1 MPRVPRDVARSPQWS
16 AKVWRATR
24 ARTYNP
30 PAGRSRAAR
39 PSAETICIMSPRSE
53 RKSKAFAR
61 ALLLAAAPLLL
72 LFPAEAGTSAR
83 ARQEQQQP
91 QQQGGDVQRPAPQAE
106 ELGEEDVLKID
117 TDLVLVD
124 VTVTDAEGRPVRG
137 LRPEDFKLYE
147 DGEERPVAFLN
158 VERRGGAE
166 RPVAI
171 VFAVDVSG
179 SMTPEEM
186 GRLQT
191 AMRAFSEKLSN
202 RPASFAVMSFGMTA
216 RVIQGFTSD
225 ARKLDRALARLA
237 RETNG
242 LSTHAYDAVDD
253 AVRLLRRSAPRTLDR
268 RLTKKAVVVVTDG
281 FPVGDTVHPSTVI
294 ERANQAEVSVY
305 TVTLPSY
312 TRLLASASPER
323 APLPTP
329 LDVSGLVEKTG
340 GTNFYATAKD
350 YEPLFRALAEEVT
363 STYVLA
369 FYPPEEK
376 RRDGRVHTIRVEA
389 PRGLSVRQNRT
400 SYKSD
405 DK

>member
-1 MPRVPRDVARSPQWS
+1 MSFKSGHKLKLSGRVASS
-16 AKVWRATR
+16 AAAALACLFLLAHAPAPR
-24 ARTYNP
+24 AR
-30 PAGRSRAAR
+30 G
-39 PSAETICIMSPRSE
+39 
-53 RKSKAFAR
+53 
-61 ALLLAAAPLLL
+61 
-72 LFPAEAGTSAR
+72 
-83 ARQEQQQP
+83 QQQ
-91 QQQGGDVQRPAPQAE
+91 QRPTPE
-106 ELGEEDVLKID
+106 PVELGEEDVLKID
-117 TDLVLVD
+117 TDLILVD
-124 VTVTDAEGRPVRG
+124 VAVTDAEGRAVKG

-147 DGEERPVAFLN
+147 DGEQRPVAFLN
-158 VERRGGAE
+158 VERRAGTE
-166 RPVAI
+166 RPVAV

-179 SMTPEEM
+179 SMTAEEM
-186 GRLQT
+186 ERLRT
-191 AMRAFSEKLSN
+191 AMTAFSEKLSN
-202 RPASFAVMSFGMTA
+202 RPASFALMSFGMNA
-216 RVIQGFTSD
+216 RVVQGFTSD
-225 ARKLDRALARLA
+225 PRKLDRALVKLA

-253 AVRLLRRSAPRTLDR
+253 AVRLLQRSAPRTLDR
-268 RLTKKAVVVVTDG
+268 RLLKRAVVVVTDG

-312 TRLLASASPER
+312 TRLLASNSPER

-350 YEPLFRALAEEVT
+350 YDPLFKALAEEVT

-376 RRDGRVHTIRVEA
+376 RRDGRLHTIRVEG

-400 SYKSD
+400 TYQSKE
-405 DK
+405 K

>member
-1 MPRVPRDVARSPQWS
+1 
-16 AKVWRATR
+16 
-24 ARTYNP
+24 
-30 PAGRSRAAR
+30 
-39 PSAETICIMSPRSE
+39 MSYRSE
-53 RKSKAFAR
+53 QKITLGRGTALLASALLSCL
-61 ALLLAAAPLLL
+61 LLLALR
-72 LFPAEAGTSAR
+72 PASHA
-83 ARQEQQQP
+83 
-91 QQQGGDVQRPAPQAE
+91 QQGGEPRQRPTPTPE
-106 ELGEEDVLKID
+106 EVGDEDVLKID

-147 DGEERPVAFLN
+147 DGDERPVAFLN

-166 RPVAI
+166 RPVAV

-202 RPASFAVMSFGMTA
+202 RPASFALMSFGMNA
-216 RVIQGFTSD
+216 HVLQNFTSD
-225 ARKLDRALARLA
+225 PRKLDRALERLA
-237 RETNG
+237 RDMNG

-253 AVRLLRRSAPRTLDR
+253 AVRLLARNAPRTRDR
-268 RLTKKAVVVVTDG
+268 RLMKKAVVVVTDG
-281 FPVGDTVHPSTVI
+281 FPVGDTVAPATVI

-312 TRLLASASPER
+312 SRLLASTAPER

-340 GTNFYATAKD
+340 GTNFYANAKD
-350 YEPLFRALAEEVT
+350 YDPLFKALAEEVA

-376 RRDGRVHTIRVEA
+376 RRDGRLHTIRVEA

-400 SYKSD
+400 SYKSS

>member
-1 MPRVPRDVARSPQWS
+1 MPYKSGQKPKLS
-16 AKVWRATR
+16 A
-24 ARTYNP
+24 
-30 PAGRSRAAR
+30 RAAS
-39 PSAETICIMSPRSE
+39 SAAAVLACL
-53 RKSKAFAR
+53 
-61 ALLLAAAPLLL
+61 LLLAHAPAPRAQE
-72 LFPAEAGTSAR
+72 PA
-83 ARQEQQQP
+83 P
-91 QQQGGDVQRPAPQAE
+91 QRPAPE
-106 ELGEEDVLKID
+106 PVELGEDDVLKID

-124 VTVTDAEGRPVRG
+124 VSVTDAEGRAVKG

-158 VERRGGAE
+158 VERRAGAE
-166 RPVAI
+166 RPVAV

-179 SMTPEEM
+179 SMTAEEM
-186 GRLQT
+186 ERLRT
-191 AMRAFSEKLSN
+191 AMTAFSEKLSN
-202 RPASFAVMSFGMTA
+202 RPASFALMSFGMNA
-216 RVIQGFTSD
+216 RVVQGFTND
-225 ARKLDRALARLA
+225 PRKLEKALVKLARDA
-237 RETNG
+237 NG

-253 AVRLLRRSAPRTLDR
+253 AVRLLQRNAPRTIDR
-268 RLTKKAVVVVTDG
+268 RLLKKAVVVVTDG

-312 TRLLASASPER
+312 TRLLASNAPQR

-350 YEPLFRALAEEVT
+350 YDPLFKALAEEVT

-376 RRDGRVHTIRVEA
+376 RRDGRLHAVRVEG
-389 PRGLSVRQNRT
+389 PHGLNVRQNRT
-400 SYKSD
+400 TYKSREE
-405 DK
+405 

>member
-1 MPRVPRDVARSPQWS
+1 MRPLL
-16 AKVWRATR
+16 
-24 ARTYNP
+24 
-30 PAGRSRAAR
+30 PAAA
-39 PSAETICIMSPRSE
+39 
-53 RKSKAFAR
+53 
-61 ALLLAAAPLLL
+61 ALLCLLAPTPQSAPH
-72 LFPAEAGTSAR
+72 A
-83 ARQEQQQP
+83 QEQTP
-91 QQQGGDVQRPAPQAE
+91 APAQRPAPTPE
-106 ELGEEDVLKID
+106 EVGEDDVLKID
-117 TDLVLVD
+117 TDLILVE
-124 VTVTDAEGRPVRG
+124 VSVTDAAGRAVKG

-147 DGEERPVAFLN
+147 DGEERSVAFLN

-166 RPVAI
+166 RPVAV

-186 GRLQT
+186 LRLQT

-202 RPASFAVMSFGMTA
+202 RPSSFALMSFGMNA
-216 RVIQGFTSD
+216 RVVQGFTSD
-225 ARKLDRALARLA
+225 PRKLDRALGRLA
-237 RETNG
+237 RETEG

-253 AVRLLRRSAPRTLDR
+253 AVRLLARNAPRTFDR
-268 RLTKKAVVVVTDG
+268 RLMKRAVVVVTDG

-312 TRLLASASPER
+312 TRLISAAPER
-323 APLPTP
+323 TPLPTP

-376 RRDGRVHTIRVEA
+376 RRDGRVHTVRVEG
-389 PRGLSVRQNRT
+389 PRGLTVRQNRT
-400 SYKSD
+400 SYKSR
-405 DK
+405 KP

>member
-1 MPRVPRDVARSPQWS
+1 MSGHRFKLPPRAVLS
-16 AKVWRATR
+16 AA
-24 ARTYNP
+24 
-30 PAGRSRAAR
+30 
-39 PSAETICIMSPRSE
+39 C
-53 RKSKAFAR
+53 
-61 ALLLAAAPLLL
+61 LLAFVLFSLTHAPA
-72 LFPAEAGTSAR
+72 PR
-83 ARQEQQQP
+83 AQEQQP
-91 QQQGGDVQRPAPQAE
+91 RPSPE
-106 ELGEEDVLKID
+106 PVELGEDDVLKID

-124 VTVTDAEGRPVRG
+124 VTVTDAGGRAVKG
-137 LRPEDFKLYE
+137 LKPGDFKLYE
-147 DGEERPVAFLN
+147 DGEERAVAFLN
-158 VERRGGAE
+158 VERRAGAE
-166 RPVAI
+166 RPVAV

-186 GRLQT
+186 ERLRT
-191 AMRAFSEKLSN
+191 AMSAFSEKLSN
-202 RPASFAVMSFGMTA
+202 RPASFALMSFGMNA
-216 RVIQGFTSD
+216 RVVQSFTSD
-225 ARKLDRALARLA
+225 PRKLEKALGKLA

-253 AVRLLRRSAPRTLDR
+253 AVRLLQRSAPRTLDR
-268 RLTKKAVVVVTDG
+268 RLMKRAVVVVTDG

-312 TRLLASASPER
+312 TRLLASNAPER

-350 YEPLFRALAEEVT
+350 YDPLFKALAEEVT

-376 RRDGRVHTIRVEA
+376 RRDGRLHAIRVEG
-389 PRGLSVRQNRT
+389 PRGLTVRQNRT
-400 SYKSD
+400 SYKSRER
-405 DK
+405 

>member
-1 MPRVPRDVARSPQWS
+1 MSHRSARISK
-16 AKVWRATR
+16 AVT
-24 ARTYNP
+24 P
-30 PAGRSRAAR
+30 PA
-39 PSAETICIMSPRSE
+39 
-53 RKSKAFAR
+53 
-61 ALLLAAAPLLL
+61 LLAAALFLCLLP
-72 LFPAEAGTSAR
+72 FAPRPAAHVAH
-83 ARQEQQQP
+83 ARQAGAAAQ
-91 QQQGGDVQRPAPQAE
+91 QRPAPTPE
-106 ELGEEDVLKID
+106 ELDDEEVLKID

-124 VTVTDAEGRPVRG
+124 VTVTDAKGRAVRG

-158 VERRGGAE
+158 VERRTGAE
-166 RPVAI
+166 RPVAV

-186 GRLQT
+186 ARLQT

-202 RPASFAVMSFGMTA
+202 RPASFALMSFGMSA
-216 RVIQGFTSD
+216 RVIQNFTSD
-225 ARKLDRALARLA
+225 PRKLDRALGRLA
-237 RETNG
+237 REANG

-253 AVRLLRRSAPRTLDR
+253 AVRLLARNAPRTLDR
-268 RLTKKAVVVVTDG
+268 RLLKKAVVVVTDG
-281 FPVGDTVHPSTVI
+281 FPVGDTVAPSTVI

-312 TRLLASASPER
+312 TRLLASAAPER

-340 GTNFYATAKD
+340 GTNFYATASD
-350 YEPLFRALAEEVT
+350 YGPLFKALAEEVT

-376 RRDGRVHTIRVEA
+376 RRDGRLHTIRVEG

-400 SYKSD
+400 TYQSKE
-405 DK
+405 K

>member
-1 MPRVPRDVARSPQWS
+1 ML
-16 AKVWRATR
+16 AT
-24 ARTYNP
+24 
-30 PAGRSRAAR
+30 
-39 PSAETICIMSPRSE
+39 
-53 RKSKAFAR
+53 
-61 ALLLAAAPLLL
+61 ALLSCLFLPVTRPASHAAHAQ
-72 LFPAEAGTSAR
+72 AVGGEA
-83 ARQEQQQP
+83 Q
-91 QQQGGDVQRPAPQAE
+91 QRPTPTPE
-106 ELGEEDVLKID
+106 EVGDDEVLKID

-124 VTVTDAEGRPVRG
+124 VTVTDAEGHAVRG

-147 DGEERPVAFLN
+147 DGDERPVAFLN

-166 RPVAI
+166 RPVAV

-186 GRLQT
+186 SRLTT
-191 AMRAFSEKLSN
+191 AMRAFAEKLSN
-202 RPASFAVMSFGMTA
+202 RPASFALMSFGMNA
-216 RVIQGFTSD
+216 RVIQTFTSD
-225 ARKLDRALARLA
+225 PRKLDHALERLM

-242 LSTHAYDAVDD
+242 LSTHAYDAIDD
-253 AVRLLRRSAPRTLDR
+253 AVRLLVRSAPRTRDR
-268 RLTKKAVVVVTDG
+268 RLMKKAIVVVTDG
-281 FPVGDTVHPSTVI
+281 FPVGDTVAPSTVI

-312 TRLLASASPER
+312 TRLLASTAPER
-323 APLPTP
+323 TPLPTP

-350 YEPLFRALAEEVT
+350 YDPLFKALAEEVT

-376 RRDGRVHTIRVEA
+376 RRDGRLHTIRVEG

-400 SYKSD
+400 TYKSS

>member
-1 MPRVPRDVARSPQWS
+1 MSLKSAR
-16 AKVWRATR
+16 KL
-24 ARTYNP
+24 
-30 PAGRSRAAR
+30 
-39 PSAETICIMSPRSE
+39 
-53 RKSKAFAR
+53 K
-61 ALLLAAAPLLL
+61 L
-72 LFPAEAGTSAR
+72 SAR
-83 ARQEQQQP
+83 AALSAAAVLACLLSAALAPAPRAQERQQQ
-91 QQQGGDVQRPAPQAE
+91 QRPDPTPV
-106 ELGEEDVLKID
+106 ELGEDDVLKID

-124 VTVTDAEGRPVRG
+124 VSVTDAEGRAVKG

-147 DGEERPVAFLN
+147 DGDERPVAFLN
-158 VERRGGAE
+158 VERRAGAE
-166 RPVAI
+166 RPVAV

-186 GRLQT
+186 ERLRT
-191 AMRAFSEKLSN
+191 AMTAFSEKLSN
-202 RPASFAVMSFGMTA
+202 RPASFALMSFGMNA
-216 RVIQGFTSD
+216 RVVQGFTSD
-225 ARKLDRALARLA
+225 PRKLERALTRLA

-253 AVRLLRRSAPRTLDR
+253 AVRLLQRNAPRTLDR
-268 RLTKKAVVVVTDG
+268 RLLKRAVVVVTDG

-294 ERANQAEVSVY
+294 ERANLAEVSVY

-312 TRLLASASPER
+312 TRLLASAAPER

-350 YEPLFRALAEEVT
+350 YDPLFKALAEEVT

-376 RRDGRVHTIRVEA
+376 RRDGRLHTIRVEG
-389 PRGLSVRQNRT
+389 PRGLSVHQNRT
-400 SYKSD
+400 TYESRKP
-405 DK
+405 

>member
-1 MPRVPRDVARSPQWS
+1 MKLYA
-16 AKVWRATR
+16 
-24 ARTYNP
+24 
-30 PAGRSRAAR
+30 RAASPAALALACLFLTASGSEPRAQERQQSATQR
-39 PSAETICIMSPRSE
+39 PSPTP
-53 RKSKAFAR
+53 
-61 ALLLAAAPLLL
+61 
-72 LFPAEAGTSAR
+72 
-83 ARQEQQQP
+83 
-91 QQQGGDVQRPAPQAE
+91 V

-124 VTVTDAEGRPVRG
+124 VSVTDAEGRAVKG

-147 DGEERPVAFLN
+147 DGEPRPVAFLN
-158 VERRGGAE
+158 VERRSGAE
-166 RPVAI
+166 RPVAV

-186 GRLQT
+186 ERLRT
-191 AMRAFSEKLSN
+191 AMTAFSEKLSN
-202 RPASFAVMSFGMTA
+202 RPASFALMSFGMSA
-216 RVIQGFTSD
+216 RVVQGFTSD
-225 ARKLDRALARLA
+225 ARKLDRALVKLA

-253 AVRLLRRSAPRTLDR
+253 AIRLLQRSAPRTLDR
-268 RLTKKAVVVVTDG
+268 RLLKKAVVVVTDG

-294 ERANQAEVSVY
+294 ERANRAEVSVY

-312 TRLLASASPER
+312 TRLISSTTR
-323 APLPTP
+323 TPLPTP

-350 YEPLFRALAEEVT
+350 YGPLFKALAEEVT

-376 RRDGRVHTIRVEA
+376 RRDGRLHTIRVEG
-389 PRGLSVRQNRT
+389 PRGLSVRQNRMT
-400 SYKSD
+400 YESRKP
-405 DK
+405 

>member
-1 MPRVPRDVARSPQWS
+1 MSSAPFKKSILRARAGLPSAAALLCLASLFVPAPLARSRQQQQ
-16 AKVWRATR
+16 ADA
-24 ARTYNP
+24 
-30 PAGRSRAAR
+30 PAQR
-39 PSAETICIMSPRSE
+39 PSQTP
-53 RKSKAFAR
+53 
-61 ALLLAAAPLLL
+61 
-72 LFPAEAGTSAR
+72 
-83 ARQEQQQP
+83 
-91 QQQGGDVQRPAPQAE
+91 V
-106 ELGEEDVLKID
+106 ELGDEDVLKID
-117 TDLVLVD
+117 TDLVLIEVS
-124 VTVTDAEGRPVRG
+124 VTDAEGRAVKG

-147 DGEERPVAFLN
+147 DGERREVAFLN

-166 RPVAI
+166 RPVAV

-179 SMTPEEM
+179 SMTGEEM
-186 GRLQT
+186 LRLQT

-202 RPASFAVMSFGMTA
+202 RPASFALMSFGMNA
-216 RVIQGFTSD
+216 RVVQGFTSD
-225 ARKLDRALARLA
+225 PRKLDRALGRLA
-237 RETNG
+237 RDVEG

-253 AVRLLRRSAPRTLDR
+253 AVRLLARNAPRTLDR
-268 RLTKKAVVVVTDG
+268 RLLKRAVVVVTDG

-312 TRLLASASPER
+312 TRLISPSAPGR

-350 YEPLFRALAEEVT
+350 YEPLFKALAEEVT

-376 RRDGRVHTIRVEA
+376 RRDGLTHTVRVEG
-389 PRGLSVRQNRT
+389 PRGLTIRQNRT
-400 SYKSD
+400 TYNSRKP
-405 DK
+405 

>member
-1 MPRVPRDVARSPQWS
+1 MRALLPAAAALLCLLAPAQES
-16 AKVWRATR
+16 ATR
-24 ARTYNP
+24 AR
-30 PAGRSRAAR
+30 
-39 PSAETICIMSPRSE
+39 
-53 RKSKAFAR
+53 
-61 ALLLAAAPLLL
+61 
-72 LFPAEAGTSAR
+72 
-83 ARQEQQQP
+83 
-91 QQQGGDVQRPAPQAE
+91 QRPESAQRPTPTPL
-106 ELGEEDVLKID
+106 ELGDEEVLKID
-117 TDLVLVD
+117 TDLVLVE
-124 VTVTDAEGRPVRG
+124 VTVTDGAGRAVKG

-147 DGEERPVAFLN
+147 DGEERAVAFLN

-166 RPVAI
+166 RPVAV

-186 GRLQT
+186 LRLQT

-202 RPASFAVMSFGMTA
+202 RPASFALMSFGMSA
-216 RVIQGFTSD
+216 RVVQGFTSD
-225 ARKLDRALARLA
+225 PRKLDRALGRLA
-237 RETNG
+237 REVEG

-253 AVRLLRRSAPRTLDR
+253 AVRLLARNAPRTLDR
-268 RLTKKAVVVVTDG
+268 RLLKRAVVVVTDG

-294 ERANQAEVSVY
+294 ERANKAEVSVY

-312 TRLLASASPER
+312 TRLIAPDAPQR

-350 YEPLFRALAEEVT
+350 YEPLFKALAEEVT

-376 RRDGRVHTIRVEA
+376 RRDGRTHTVRVEG
-389 PRGLSVRQNRT
+389 PRGLNVRQNRT
-400 SYKSD
+400 TYQSRKP
-405 DK
+405 

>member
-1 MPRVPRDVARSPQWS
+1 MSGHDF
-16 AKVWRATR
+16 KL
-24 ARTYNP
+24 P
-30 PAGRSRAAR
+30 PRAAL
-39 PSAETICIMSPRSE
+39 SAAGVVACL
-53 RKSKAFAR
+53 
-61 ALLLAAAPLLL
+61 LLLAQAPA
-72 LFPAEAGTSAR
+72 PR
-83 ARQEQQQP
+83 AQGQQQP
-91 QQQGGDVQRPAPQAE
+91 PVTPAQRPTPE
-106 ELGEEDVLKID
+106 PVELGEDDVLKID

-124 VTVTDAEGRPVRG
+124 VAVTDAEGRAVKG
-137 LRPEDFKLYE
+137 LRPGDFKLYE

-158 VERRGGAE
+158 VERRAGAE
-166 RPVAI
+166 RPVAV

-186 GRLQT
+186 ERLRT
-191 AMRAFSEKLSN
+191 AMTAFSEKLSN
-202 RPASFAVMSFGMTA
+202 RPASFALMSFGMNA
-216 RVIQGFTSD
+216 RVVQGFTSD
-225 ARKLDRALARLA
+225 SRKLERALGRLA

-253 AVRLLRRSAPRTLDR
+253 AVRLLQRSAPRTLDR
-268 RLTKKAVVVVTDG
+268 RLLKKAVVVVTDG

-312 TRLLASASPER
+312 TRLLASNAPER
-323 APLPTP
+323 TPLPTP

-350 YEPLFRALAEEVT
+350 YDPLFRALAEEVT

-376 RRDGRVHTIRVEA
+376 RRDGRLHTIRVEG

-400 SYKSD
+400 TYESRKP
-405 DK
+405 

>member
-1 MPRVPRDVARSPQWS
+1 
-16 AKVWRATR
+16 
-24 ARTYNP
+24 
-30 PAGRSRAAR
+30 
-39 PSAETICIMSPRSE
+39 MSS
-53 RKSKAFAR
+53 KSGHKFK
-61 ALLLAAAPLLL
+61 L
-72 LFPAEAGTSAR
+72 SAR
-83 ARQEQQQP
+83 AALSAAAVLACLCMTALGPAPRAQEQQQ
-91 QQQGGDVQRPAPQAE
+91 RPRPE
-106 ELGEEDVLKID
+106 PTPVELGEEDVLKID

-124 VTVTDAEGRPVRG
+124 VSVTDAEGRAVKG

-147 DGEERPVAFLN
+147 DGEQRPVAFLN
-158 VERRGGAE
+158 IERRAGAE
-166 RPVAI
+166 RPVAV

-186 GRLQT
+186 ERLRT
-191 AMRAFSEKLSN
+191 AMTAFSEKLSN
-202 RPASFAVMSFGMTA
+202 RPASFALMSFGMNA
-216 RVIQGFTSD
+216 RVVQGFTSD
-225 ARKLDRALARLA
+225 PRKLERALTRLA

-268 RLTKKAVVVVTDG
+268 RLLKRAVVVVTDG

-312 TRLLASASPER
+312 TRLLASAAPER

-350 YEPLFRALAEEVT
+350 YDPLFRALAEEVT

-376 RRDGRVHTIRVEA
+376 RRDGRLHTIRVEG

-400 SYKSD
+400 TYKSREP
-405 DK
+405 